1 MYRSSNGVVPI
12 NSYALVTY
20 TPDPLGR
27 FLDQLRQE
35 LVVSCR
41 IQSHVTLLPPRPL
54 VSPAELAWQQA
65 HHRLKHEHSF
75 EIGLGDVEVF
85 PGTNVIYLAV
95 TDGRCRLEE
104 LHSDLNT
111 RHLAY
116 DEPFHYHPHLTLAQA
131 LEPGQVGA
139 TLDLARRRWAGFPH
153 SRKFLVE
160 TLTFVQNSV
169 QNQWVDLAMCSLNG
183 QLSRR

>member
-20 TPDPLGR
+20 TPDPLGS
-27 FLDQLRQE
+27 FLDHLRQE

-41 IQSHVTLLPPRPL
+41 IKSHVTLLPPRLL
-54 VSPAELAWQQA
+54 VSPVKLAWEQA
-65 HHRLKHEHSF
+65 QDRLRMEQAF
-75 EIGLGDVEVF
+75 EIGLGEVEVF

-95 TDGRCRLEE
+95 TEGRIRLEE

-111 RHLAY
+111 RHLGY
-116 DEPFHYHPHLTLAQA
+116 DEPFEYHPHLTLAQA
-131 LEPGQVGA
+131 LEPDQVDA
-139 TLDLARRRWAGFPH
+139 TLDLARRRWAEFTH
-153 SRKFLVE
+153 ARTFLVK
-160 TLTFVQNSV
+160 TLTFVQNTV
-169 QNQWVDLAMCSLNG
+169 QNQWVDRAMCFLDG